1 MDAEKD
7 SVRLAGAKL
16 QGSSHVCAFFHSR
29 DEENRVLLPF
39 IKEGVDRGE
48 RIFQIV
54 DPEQRREQLRTLG
67 EAGLPVAELE
77 SSDQLDVRGWDQAY
91 LRGGHFDQNA
101 VLQLM
106 EEMLRG
112 SKEQGYPRTRVMG
125 CVEWTLQDRPGV
137 DDIVEYET
145 RLNYVVPKYDC
156 PVVCTYDYARYGAGV
171 VMDILRTHPMVIIGG
186 LLQVNPFYVPPD
198 EFLRELRGRVHPLRG
213 YPPAPAD

>member
-77 SSDQLDVRGWDQAY
+77 SSGQLDVRGWDQAY

-112 SKEQGYPRTRVMG
+112 SKEQSSISTCTVYRTESPSRQRA
-125 CVEWTLQDRPGV
+125 L
-137 DDIVEYET
+137 
-145 RLNYVVPKYDC
+145 
-156 PVVCTYDYARYGAGV
+156 
-171 VMDILRTHPMVIIGG
+171 
-186 LLQVNPFYVPPD
+186 
-198 EFLRELRGRVHPLRG
+198 
-213 YPPAPAD
+213 